1 MEGEPA
7 DVPME
12 EMGMVMAEAAYL
24 HGAEWLDKLLVY
36 LDGNRQLLS
45 DELSQIPGV
54 SVMPLQATYLCWVDF
69 AGTGM
74 AAAEFIGRIQDAG
87 VAASHGSIFGAG
99 GDSFMRFNIAT
110 PRAQLATAMQRLGT
124 AFADLK

>member
-1 MEGEPA
+1 
-7 DVPME
+7 
-12 EMGMVMAEAAYL
+12 MAEAAYL
-24 HGAEWLDKLLVY
+24 HGADWLDELLVY

-74 AAAEFIGRIQDAG
+74 APAEFIGRIQDAG
-87 VAASHGSIFGAG
+87 VAASHGSTFGAG

-110 PRAQLATAMQRLGT
+110 PRAQLATAMQRLRT
-124 AFADLK
+124 AFADLQ